1 MYHSANHYSG
11 SLEEGGVICSNCNTW
26 VADETA
32 FCPYCGNKLQSIPTG
47 QTQRQVPSQQQARE
61 ELTLPSEISG
71 TIIFRPDE
79 KPIRAWSTAYMD
91 KAPEGILQFPARDG
105 ARASGYLIATTERLI
120 FLDKK
125 GLFSTR
131 YTILESIDY
140 EQIRGLTAAGHV
152 VKYLKLSLEGSEGVR
167 TPMVY
172 NTRDLDMTTFE
183 SIGKTDYND
192 LRQSLNMLISRGLAA
207 KKEEKRKER
216 IQYVLDF
223 SFLKMQM
230 EKGGV
235 VVQNIKCP
243 NCGASVVLPS
253 GGSSMNCQYCGSMI
267 YAQDVFDKMKG
278 LIGGL

>member
-1 MYHSANHYSG
+1 
-11 SLEEGGVICSNCNTW
+11 VICKNCNTY
-26 VADETA
+26 VPDGSAS
-32 FCPYCGNKLQSIPTG
+32 CPYYGNELRSIPTG
-47 QTQRQVPSQQQARE
+47 QTQSQDTSQQQARE
-61 ELTLPSEISG
+61 ALTLPAEISG

-79 KPIRAWSTAYMD
+79 KPIRAWSTAYID
-91 KAPEGILQFPARDG
+91 KAPEGIFQLPARDG
-105 ARASGYLIATTERLI
+105 ARASGYLIATTERLV
-120 FLDKK
+120 FLDRK
-125 GLFSTR
+125 GLFSKR

-140 EQIRGLTAAGHV
+140 EQIRGLTTAGHV
-152 VKYLKLSLEGSEGVR
+152 VKYLKLSVEGSEGVR
-167 TPMVY
+167 TPIVY
-172 NTRDLDMTTFE
+172 NTRDLDITTFE
-183 SIGKTDYND
+183 SVGKTDYND
-192 LRQSLNMLISRGLAA
+192 LQQSLNMLISRGLAA

-235 VVQNIKCP
+235 IVQNIKCP

-253 GGSSMNCQYCGSMI
+253 GGSSMICQYCGSMI